1 MQKVT
6 TVSRL
11 LMWSWYVGVY
21 KVTRV
26 SSLIHLPIVIEL
38 LVEVVNDILR
48 PNEIEREADDL

>member
-1 MQKVT
+1 M
-6 TVSRL
+6 
-11 LMWSWYVGVY
+11 GVQ

-26 SSLIHLPIVIEL
+26 PSLIHFPIVIEL